1 MCGDRGAA
9 NGMHE
14 MREMYEH
21 LETHFYGKYRGRV
34 VDNRDPTRRGRLKVR
49 VPAVMGEEEVWALPC
64 APYAGD
70 GVGLFLL
77 PEADTG
83 VWVEFEA
90 GDPSFPIWTGCFWG
104 DGQIPD
110 RDAEPKIK
118 FLRTGKVT
126 LRIDDEAG
134 ELVVEVDGGS
144 RLKITAAEIEEESAS
159 ITHRSGGKKTALT
172 SAHFDVHDGA
182 LTVV

>member
-1 MCGDRGAA
+1 MCERGDCGST
-9 NGMHE
+9 N
-14 MREMYEH
+14 EMYEH
-21 LETHFYGKYRGRV
+21 MESHFYGKYRGLV
-34 VDNRDPTRRGRLKVR
+34 VDNEDPTKRGRLKVR

-77 PEADTG
+77 PEVGTG

-90 GDPSFPIWTGCFWG
+90 GDPSFPIWAGFFWG

-110 RDAEPKIK
+110 RDAVPAIK
-118 FLRTGKVT
+118 FLRTGKLT

-134 ELVVEVDGGS
+134 ELLIEMDNGS
-144 RLKITAAEIEEESAS
+144 TLKLTAGEITQESSS
-159 ITHRSGGKKTALT
+159 ITNQAGGKKTALT
-172 SAHFDVHDGA
+172 AAHFDVHEGA